1 MVNPIWTSHFFML
14 FDNIKIVSLIIR
26 SVLEY
31 SKRVNVGGKQMK
43 KLLSLLVVCLM
54 VLSLSACGSK
64 EENNKASASPETTD
78 ASETVSPANPDTNN
92 DEVVYDFSEVYKN
105 ETIYYSVGLGTSSQA
120 CQFTIPESYVLTS
133 ASVVKDG
140 VSSELTLTEGNTFVE
155 DIENGEFDTLALYDG
170 LNFKSA
176 DDVVS
181 VDVKV
186 FALSEDSSI
195 PSYDS
200 LFEGNKTIEELTGTA
215 ARCAVQTDVQD
226 YDFYLYVE
234 VNENTLVRVGYKGD
248 SNAIASDMALNVYH
262 LFILA

>member
-1 MVNPIWTSHFFML
+1 
-14 FDNIKIVSLIIR
+14 
-26 SVLEY
+26 
-31 SKRVNVGGKQMK
+31 MK

-54 VLSLSACGSK
+54 VLSLTACGGK
-64 EENNKASASPETTD
+64 EENNEASASPENTE
-78 ASETVSPANPDTNN
+78 ASETVLPDTND
-92 DEVVYDFSEVYKN
+92 DEVVYDYSIVYEN
-105 ETIYYSVGLGTSSQA
+105 ETIYYSVNLGTSSQA

-140 VSSELTLTEGNTFVE
+140 ASSELTLTEGNTFAE
-155 DIENGEFDTLALYDG
+155 EIENGEFDTLALYDG
-170 LNFKSA
+170 LSFKSA
-176 DDVVS
+176 DEKIN

-234 VNENTLVRVGYKGD
+234 VNENALVRVGYQGI
-248 SNAIASDMALNVYH
+248 SNTIPSDMALNVYH